1 MKRILTTLLLAMICI
16 FMASA
21 QTTLGVEKA
30 FAAYG
35 HSKGCKMVEMHD
47 MQIKGYKLKM
57 YKSLTYSRYDAEI
70 ETMLAED
77 KERAK
82 KIREVVEDGVV
93 ISGYYQMDVLR
104 TGLNCYVLFSKGK
117 KSGGTLIYIEGR
129 LKPEDVMVL
138 CYGKEK

>member
-1 MKRILTTLLLAMICI
+1 
-16 FMASA
+16 
-21 QTTLGVEKA
+21 
-30 FAAYG
+30 
-35 HSKGCKMVEMHD
+35 
-47 MQIKGYKLKM
+47 
-57 YKSLTYSRYDAEI
+57 
-70 ETMLAED
+70 MLAED

-93 ISGYYQMDVLR
+93 TSGYYQMDALR

-117 KSGGTLIYIEGR
+117 KGGGTLIYIEGR